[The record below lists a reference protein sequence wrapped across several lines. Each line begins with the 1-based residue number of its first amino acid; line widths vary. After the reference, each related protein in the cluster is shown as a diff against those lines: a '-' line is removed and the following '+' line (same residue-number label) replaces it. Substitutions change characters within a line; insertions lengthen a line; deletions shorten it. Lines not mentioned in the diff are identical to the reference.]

1 MLTTDLMKKVRQ
13 IEIGT
18 RHLVTESFAGE
29 YRSVFKGQGMEF
41 DDVRPYSPGD
51 DIRLIDWNVTAR
63 MGSLFIRRYREER
76 ELTVMLAVD
85 ASGSSDFGTV
95 NRYKRELAAELGAVL
110 SFAATQNNDN
120 VGLLIFTDRI
130 EMMMPPRKGKRH
142 ILRLIRDLLAF
153 VPQSRGTDIRLA
165 FNTINRIIKRHSV
178 VFVISDFLADPEIYR
193 SSLSITSQ
201 RHDVIA
207 IDVSDPMERVIP
219 KVGLMALK
227 DAETDEVSWIDTDS
241 RRWRDDFTGRVES
254 MDNLKSRTFESLGV
268 DYVKVSTDKDYVSDL
283 TAFFR
288 KRSKRRPR

>member
-1 MLTTDLMKKVRQ
+1 MLTADLMKKVRQ

-29 YRSVFKGQGMEF
+29 YHSVFKGQGMEF

-51 DIRLIDWNVTAR
+51 DIRMIDWNVTAR
-63 MGSLFIRRYREER
+63 MGSLFIRRYKEER

-95 NRYKRELAAELGAVL
+95 DRYKRELAAELGAVL

-120 VGLLIFTDRI
+120 VGLLIFTDQI
-130 EMMMPPRKGKRH
+130 EMMMPPRKGRRH
-142 ILRLIRDLLAF
+142 VLRLIRDLLAF

-207 IDVSDPMERVIP
+207 IDVSDPLEREIP

-227 DAETDEVSWIDTDS
+227 DAETDEVSWVDTDS
-241 RRWRDDFTGRVES
+241 RRWRNDFAGRVES

>member
-153 VPQSRGTDIRLA
+153 VPQSRGTDLRLA

>member
-1 MLTTDLMKKVRQ
+1 MLTAELMKKVRQ

-29 YRSVFKGQGMEF
+29 YHSVFKGQGMEF
-41 DDVRPYSPGD
+41 DDVRPYIPGD
-51 DIRLIDWNVTAR
+51 DVRLIDWNVTAR
-63 MGSLFIRRYREER
+63 MGSPFIRRYKEER

-85 ASGSSDFGTV
+85 ASGSSNFGTV

-120 VGLLIFTDRI
+120 VGLLIFTDQI
-130 EMMMPPRKGKRH
+130 EMMMPPRKGRRH
-142 ILRLIRDLLAF
+142 ILRLIRDLLVF

-165 FNTINRIIKRHSV
+165 FNAINRIVKRNSV

-193 SSLSITSQ
+193 SALSITGQ

-207 IDVSDPMERVIP
+207 IDVSDPLERVMP
-219 KVGLMALK
+219 KVGLMALR
-227 DAETDEVSWIDTDS
+227 DAETDEISWIDTDS
-241 RRWRDDFTGRVES
+241 RRWRDDFARRVES
-254 MDNLKSRTFESLGV
+254 MDRSKSRTFESLGV

-288 KRSKRRPR
+288 KRSKRLSR

>member
-1 MLTTDLMKKVRQ
+1 MQTADLMKKVRQ

-120 VGLLIFTDRI
+120 VGLLIFTDQI

-219 KVGLMALK
+219 EVGLMALK

>member
-1 MLTTDLMKKVRQ
+1 MLTADLMKKVRQ

-120 VGLLIFTDRI
+120 VGLLIFTDQI

-219 KVGLMALK
+219 EVGLMALK

>member
-1 MLTTDLMKKVRQ
+1 MLTADLMKKVRQ

-29 YRSVFKGQGMEF
+29 YHSVFKGQGMEF

-51 DIRLIDWNVTAR
+51 DIRMIDWNVTAR
-63 MGSLFIRRYREER
+63 MGSLFIRRYKEER

-120 VGLLIFTDRI
+120 VGLLIFTDQI
-130 EMMMPPRKGKRH
+130 EMMMPPRKGRRH
-142 ILRLIRDLLAF
+142 VLRLIRDLLAF

-207 IDVSDPMERVIP
+207 IDVSDPLEREIP

-227 DAETDEVSWIDTDS
+227 DAETDEVSWVDTDS
-241 RRWRDDFTGRVES
+241 RRWRDDFTRRVES

>member
-1 MLTTDLMKKVRQ
+1 MLTADLMKKVRQ

-29 YRSVFKGQGMEF
+29 YHSVFKGQGMEF

-51 DIRLIDWNVTAR
+51 DIRMIDWNVTAR
-63 MGSLFIRRYREER
+63 MGSLFIRRYKEER

-95 NRYKRELAAELGAVL
+95 DRYKRELAAELGAVL

-120 VGLLIFTDRI
+120 VGLLIFTDQI
-130 EMMMPPRKGKRH
+130 EMMMPPRKGRRH
-142 ILRLIRDLLAF
+142 VLRLIRDLLAF
-153 VPQSRGTDIRLA
+153 VPRSRGTDIRLA

-207 IDVSDPMERVIP
+207 IDVSDPLEREIP

-227 DAETDEVSWIDTDS
+227 DAETDEVSWVDTDS
-241 RRWRDDFTGRVES
+241 RRWRDDFTKRVEN
-254 MDNLKSRTFESLGV
+254 MERLKGRTFESLGV

>member
-1 MLTTDLMKKVRQ
+1 MLTADLMKKVRQ

-29 YRSVFKGQGMEF
+29 YHSVFKGQGMEF

-51 DIRLIDWNVTAR
+51 DIRMIDWNVTAR
-63 MGSLFIRRYREER
+63 MGSLFIRRYKEER

-120 VGLLIFTDRI
+120 VGLLIFTDQI
-130 EMMMPPRKGKRH
+130 EMMMPPRKGRRH
-142 ILRLIRDLLAF
+142 VLRLIRDLLAF
-153 VPQSRGTDIRLA
+153 VPRSRGTDIRLA

-207 IDVSDPMERVIP
+207 IDVSDPLEREIP

-227 DAETDEVSWIDTDS
+227 DAETDEVSWVDTDS
-241 RRWRDDFTGRVES
+241 RRWRDDFARRVES

>member
-120 VGLLIFTDRI
+120 VGLLIFTDQI

>member
-1 MLTTDLMKKVRQ
+1 MQTADLMKKVRQ

-120 VGLLIFTDRI
+120 VGLLIFTDQI

-219 KVGLMALK
+219 EVGLMALK

-254 MDNLKSRTFESLGV
+254 MENLKSRTFESLGV

>member
-120 VGLLIFTDRI
+120 VGLLIFTDQI

-207 IDVSDPMERVIP
+207 IDVSDPMEQVIP

-254 MDNLKSRTFESLGV
+254 MENLKSRTFESLGV